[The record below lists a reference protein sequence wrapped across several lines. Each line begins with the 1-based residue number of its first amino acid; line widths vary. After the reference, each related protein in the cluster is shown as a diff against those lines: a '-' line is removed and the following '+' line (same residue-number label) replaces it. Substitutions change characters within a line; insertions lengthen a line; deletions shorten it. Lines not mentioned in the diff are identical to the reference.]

1 MSILAFKWN
10 LKVNISLSILK
21 TNLKNQP
28 NKGNFKTIKEILS
41 PFNETLDQRKSQL
54 KLKNIFP

>member
-21 TNLKNQP
+21 KNLKNQP
-28 NKGNFKTIKEILS
+28 NKGNFKTVKEILS